1 MQGNN
6 VRNNRIKE
14 MTRSIEEIKSEIIS
28 TQKTGDYLKEY
39 DLAQAALKI
48 SPKDEFFQYCSVLA
62 LARCNAQQ
70 RALDTFYTYK
80 LHLSTNEY
88 VRVLEARIL
97 KDLAFMSLEKS
108 HLQDLDTQ
116 KFNAAAVTYYRAFT
130 TAGGHYAAINAA
142 TLYLLSG
149 DRTKAQE
156 LANTAIEIARE
167 DRGPQ
172 YFPLVSQAEAFILLN
187 RLEEARRMIEEAA
200 KYNINNL
207 LTRAKTHFQLKRI
220 CDYLNIETS
229 ILDPL
234 LPDTVIYYCGHA
246 FYNHCPLNKEDERE
260 LVQQIE
266 AVIKTN
272 HCSVAYGSLMAG
284 SDIMFAESI
293 LKQGGELNVWLPFSV
308 ESFCEVSVLPAG
320 EHWGKRF
327 YDCIKGANTVTCT
340 TESEFLGDGSLF
352 NFCSDVTMGM
362 AIMRANSLHTKLMQ
376 LAVWDQNT
384 TSKSRGTY
392 SNILKWQRLGHRS
405 EIIPSPTIFPKQHL
419 HKPSKNYP
427 VTIREPHAILF
438 SDMRGYSK
446 LCDRDI
452 LWYFN
457 ELQPV
462 LAAVIAE
469 FRTEIQ
475 HLDTWGDA
483 IFLVTGKASTAAKIA
498 IALNNAMAE
507 IDQSN
512 LDLKE
517 PLLMRIGLHFG
528 PIYKVYDHLMQCF
541 TYASKDV
548 TKTAR
553 IEPVTPPGEIFGT
566 EPFVAKLE
574 LEGEGWAN
582 FEYAGTISSA
592 KNFGA
597 FRMFH
602 IRTKHNPQTLICS
615 LN

>member
-1 MQGNN
+1 MA
-6 VRNNRIKE
+6 
-14 MTRSIEEIKSEIIS
+14 RSIEEVKSELLS

-39 DLAQAALKI
+39 DLAQAALSY
-48 SPKDEFFQYCSVLA
+48 SPNDEFFQYCSVLA

-70 RALDTFYTYK
+70 RALDSFYTYK
-80 LHLSTNEY
+80 LHLSTSEY
-88 VRVLEARIL
+88 VRLLEARIL
-97 KDLAFMSLEKS
+97 KDMAFLSLEKETDF
-108 HLQDLDTQ
+108 LNLDTQ
-116 KFNAAAVTYYRAFT
+116 KFNTAAVTYHHAFST
-130 TAGGHYAAINAA
+130 TGGHYAAINAA

-149 DRTKAQE
+149 DHAQAQE
-156 LANTAIEIARE
+156 LANAAIEIARE

-172 YFPLVSQAEAFILLN
+172 YFPLASQAEAYLILD
-187 RLEEARRMIEEAA
+187 RLEEARHAIGEAA
-200 KYNINNL
+200 KHNSNNL
-207 LTRAKTHFQLKRI
+207 LTRAKTHFQLKLI
-220 CDYLNIETS
+220 CEYQNIDAL
-229 ILDPL
+229 ILAPL

-246 FYNHCPLNKEDERE
+246 FYNHCPLSEKDERE
-260 LVQQIE
+260 LIQKID
-266 AVIKTN
+266 AVIASN

-293 LKQGGELNVWLPFSV
+293 LKQGGELNVWLPFDL
-308 ESFCEVSVLPAG
+308 ESFCDVSVRPAG
-320 EHWGKRF
+320 EHWVQRF
-327 YDCIKGANTVTCT
+327 YACIKAANTVTCA

-352 NFCSDVTMGM
+352 NYCSDVIMGM
-362 AIMRANSLHTKLMQ
+362 AIMRANSLHAKLMQ

-384 TSKSRGTY
+384 SSKSRGTY
-392 SNILKWQRLGHRS
+392 SNILKWEKLGHRS
-405 EIIPSPTIFPKQHL
+405 EIIPSPTIVPSQYL
-419 HKPSKNYP
+419 HNPNRNYP
-427 VTIREPHAILF
+427 ATIREPLAILF
-438 SDMRGYSK
+438 SDVRGYSK

-462 LAAVIAE
+462 LATVINE
-469 FRTEIQ
+469 FKDEIK

-483 IFLVTGKASTAAKIA
+483 IFLVTEKASTAAKIA
-498 IALNNAMAE
+498 IALNNALAE

-512 LDLKE
+512 VDLAE

-528 PIYKVYDHLMQCF
+528 PVYKVYDHLRQCF
-541 TYASKDV
+541 TYSSHDV

-553 IEPVTPPGEIFGT
+553 IEPVTPPGEIFGS
-566 EPFVAKLE
+566 EPFVAMLE

-602 IRTKHNPQTLICS
+602 IRAKYKPPTLVCS
-615 LN
+615 LP